1 MSSYPAEHLKQTRNL
16 LNVKISLEINCVRE
30 EYHEGKEDREE
41 IFDHLE
47 VRDAF
52 LEFMSSCFA
61 GYTLDL

>member
-1 MSSYPAEHLKQTRNL
+1 MCRVPNINVLNDVDNAFSSVFADPD
-16 LNVKISLEINCVRE
+16 
-30 EYHEGKEDREE
+30 EDE